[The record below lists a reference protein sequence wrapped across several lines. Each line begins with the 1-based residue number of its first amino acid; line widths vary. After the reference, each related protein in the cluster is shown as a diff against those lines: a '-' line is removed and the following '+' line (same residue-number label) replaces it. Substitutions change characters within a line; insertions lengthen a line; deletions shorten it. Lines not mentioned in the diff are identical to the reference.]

1 MKISRWL
8 VSGMLLGMGMMLFE
22 SGCVLTPH
30 APYAEGYY
38 DHEHNRWWHGNG
50 WADCGPGDSHCR

>member
-1 MKISRWL
+1 
-8 VSGMLLGMGMMLFE
+8 MLLGMGMMLFE